1 MSVQAMT
8 WAWSLDLPPTEKF
21 VLVTLADHASIDTA
35 TCWPGL
41 NRIAGLTGFSA
52 SGVQKALRRLTDR
65 GLIQK
70 QGRWR
75 ANGGQTSNTYIISIP
90 EQAEVAR
97 GTPPPSTTYHPPLV
111 PQEGASEPLILNPH
125 LKGEEAA
132 RAYTDEG
139 SETRRLPEWAQL
151 LSERLPA
158 FGEKPLNA
166 AEVKEIQS
174 DYMSVDLLA
183 QARVFAAYHREKK
196 SPTVRGRV
204 RALHNWLSRSE
215 PEPPNG
221 IPIDW
226 GESLP
231 VRTDDG

>member
-41 NRIAGLTGFSA
+41 NRMAELTGFST
-52 SGVQKALRRLTDR
+52 SGVRKALRRLTDK
-65 GLIQK
+65 GLIQTH
-70 QGRWR
+70 GRWR
-75 ANGGQTSNTYIISIP
+75 ADGGRSSNTYIISLP
-90 EQAEVAR
+90 EQAEVTR
-97 GTPPPSTTYHPPLV
+97 STPPPLPSGPEGPLDEV
-111 PQEGASEPLILNPH
+111 QGPSEPLILNPH
-125 LKGEEAA
+125 LEEEEAPRA
-132 RAYTDEG
+132 RTSEG
-139 SETRRLPEWAQL
+139 SEAGHLPEWAQL
-151 LSERLPA
+151 LTERLPA
-158 FGEKPLNA
+158 FEQKPLSTS
-166 AEVKEIQS
+166 EVKEIQD

-215 PEPPNG
+215 PEPPDG
-221 IPIDW
+221 MPTDW
-226 GESLP
+226 DGSLIGAN
-231 VRTDDG
+231 R